1 MSEKATKIVK
11 YSPTIPHCH
20 VLLLHNLER
29 LRERERKRERKGLA
43 GSAEENRAKS
53 LNVPQQ
59 QHREL
64 RRGQPACAPVCQFTG
79 PE

>member
-1 MSEKATKIVK
+1 MSEKTTEPKILFNPDHPTLS
-11 YSPTIPHCH
+11 YPSPPQSGETG
-20 VLLLHNLER
+20 R
-29 LRERERKRERKGLA
+29 RGRERKGLA
-43 GSAEENRAKS
+43 GSAEENRAKP

-64 RRGQPACAPVCQFTG
+64 RRGQPACAPVRQFTG